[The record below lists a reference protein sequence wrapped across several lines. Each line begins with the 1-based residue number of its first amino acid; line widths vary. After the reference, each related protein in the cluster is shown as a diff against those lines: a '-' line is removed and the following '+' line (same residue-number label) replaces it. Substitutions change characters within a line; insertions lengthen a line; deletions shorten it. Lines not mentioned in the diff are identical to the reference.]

1 MGENT
6 PRVHRGVTKVSP
18 VSHGTKKHKTIIAV
32 MFSKNANGNVTP
44 VTPVDSSI
52 FFASSS
58 GGGAEE

>member
-18 VSHGTKKHKTIIAV
+18 VSHGTKKHKTNIAV
-32 MFSKNANGNVTP
+32 MFSKKCKWKCTP
-44 VTPVDSSI
+44 LTPVDSSI
-52 FFASSS
+52 FFEFSS